1 MNRRHFL
8 TNAAASAIVL
18 GLSSP
23 IAAASWWDRIKNSVK
38 GGTSS
43 EGLSNTDI
51 AAGLKEALNVGADR
65 AVSLLAVEDGFFGN
79 PEVKIPLPGALTKVR
94 SALDKVGFGGTFDD
108 LELQMNRAAEQAAP
122 QAKELFI
129 GAISELTLDDV
140 QGIYTGGEN
149 AATTY
154 LRSKTAEPLS
164 EKMTPIID
172 ESLATVGAASTLT
185 KIMGRY
191 NKLPFVPKVETSL
204 TGHVVNAGLNG
215 IFLMLG
221 REEAAIRQDP
231 LKRSTDLLRKVF
243 T

>member
-1 MNRRHFL
+1 MQRRQLL
-8 TNAAASAIVL
+8 TTALSALAITASPTVTAA
-18 GLSSP
+18 G
-23 IAAASWWDRIKNSVK
+23 WWERLRNGVK
-38 GGTSS
+38 GGNATDV
-43 EGLSNTDI
+43 LSNTDI
-51 AAGLKEALNVGADR
+51 TAGLKEALNVGADR

-79 PEVKIPLPGALTKVR
+79 PDVKIPLPSKLTGVRKALGK
-94 SALDKVGFGGTFDD
+94 LGFGETFDE
-108 LELQMNRAAEQAAP
+108 LELQMNRAAEAAAP
-122 QAKELFI
+122 QAKELFV
-129 GAISELTLDDV
+129 GAIKDLTLDDV
-140 QGIYTGGEN
+140 QGIYKGGDD

-154 LRSKTAEPLS
+154 LRTKTATPLA

-172 ESLATVGAASTLT
+172 GSLANVGAANTFSN
-185 KIMGRY
+185 IMGRY

-204 TGHVVNAGLNG
+204 TGHVVNAGLDG

>member
-1 MNRRHFL
+1 
-8 TNAAASAIVL
+8 
-18 GLSSP
+18 
-23 IAAASWWDRIKNSVK
+23 
-38 GGTSS
+38 
-43 EGLSNTDI
+43 
-51 AAGLKEALNVGADR
+51 
-65 AVSLLAVEDGFFGN
+65 
-79 PEVKIPLPGALTKVR
+79 
-94 SALDKVGFGGTFDD
+94 
-108 LELQMNRAAEQAAP
+108 
-122 QAKELFI
+122 
-129 GAISELTLDDV
+129 
-140 QGIYTGGEN
+140 
-149 AATTY
+149 
-154 LRSKTAEPLS
+154 
-164 EKMTPIID
+164 MTPIID